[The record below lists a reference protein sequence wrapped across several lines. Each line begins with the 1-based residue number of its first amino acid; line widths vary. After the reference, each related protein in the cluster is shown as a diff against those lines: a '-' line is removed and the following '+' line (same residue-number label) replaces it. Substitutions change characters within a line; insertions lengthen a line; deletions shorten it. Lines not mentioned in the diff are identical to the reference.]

1 MPLHC
6 GADINAI
13 PAIEAPRAETQNQ
26 MLGTGI
32 QLHETSVQAGLAT
45 PAGIG

>member
-6 GADINAI
+6 GADINAV
-13 PAIEAPRAETQNQ
+13 PAIEAPRAEPQDQ

-32 QLHETSVQAGLAT
+32 QIHETSVQAGLA
-45 PAGIG
+45 PSAGID